1 MREKVIA
8 EYHQAL
14 ALDDGLNKTFFDHL
28 RSAMTATQ
36 MLHGNRPLGV
46 ALRPHLLTRSQYDIL
61 AHAAET
67 LAGAFN
73 KVSAVLLG
81 DEALMNQIGL
91 RDEERRLAAID
102 PGYQMPAINTRLDAF
117 LVDDAVKFVEY
128 NAENPSS
135 LADQLGLNQILF
147 AVPAQQQLAARYR
160 LCQFNP
166 LAALLRA
173 LLDTYH
179 EWGGRRPPRVAIVDW
194 ADLPTAPEF
203 HLVRNY
209 FASRGVPTIIC
220 TPEELEYDGQTLR
233 RGEFNIDL
241 VYKRVIIHE
250 FLARYDHAHPLARAY
265 AEHRVCLINSF
276 RCKLEHKKAVFALLT
291 DENNWHWFSAAEREV
306 IARSVPW
313 TRRVSEQK
321 TLYRARTIDLLEH
334 VRRHRELFI
343 LKPNDDYGGHGVL
356 PGNQA
361 GAGEWDEMLSVALAN
376 DYVVQE
382 LIDLRTEEF
391 PVFGVDAWSVQPMY
405 VDTNPFLFR
414 GKMHGAMVRLSA
426 SPVVN
431 VTAGGGETGFFV
443 IEGEAGD

>member
-1 MREKVIA
+1 MREKAIA

-14 ALDDGLNKTFFDHL
+14 ALDDKLTKTFFDSL
-28 RSAMTATQ
+28 RGAMTATH
-36 MLHGNRPLGV
+36 MLHGDRPLGV
-46 ALRPHLLTRSQYDIL
+46 SLRPHLLTHDQYDTL
-61 AHAAET
+61 ADAAET

-73 KVSAVLLG
+73 KVSAALLA
-81 DEALMNQIGL
+81 DEALMSQIGL
-91 RDEERRLAAID
+91 RDDERRLATVD
-102 PGYQMPAINTRLDAF
+102 PGYRLPAINTRLDAF
-117 LVDDAVKFVEY
+117 LVDHAIKFVEY

-160 LCQFNP
+160 LRQFDP

-179 EWGGRRPPRVAIVDW
+179 EWGGRRAPRVAIVDW

-220 TPEELEYDGQTLR
+220 TPEELEYDGKTLR
-233 RGEFNIDL
+233 RGEFGIDL
-241 VYKRVIIHE
+241 VYKRVIVHE
-250 FLARYDHAHPLARAY
+250 FLARYDEAHPLARAY
-265 AEHRVCLINSF
+265 VERRVCVVNSF

-291 DENNWHWFSAAEREV
+291 DENNWHWFSPAEREV

-313 TRRVSEQK
+313 TCRVGEQK
-321 TLYRARTIDLLEH
+321 TFYHGHTIDLIEH
-334 VRRHRELFI
+334 VRRNRERFI

-391 PVFGVDAWSVQPMY
+391 PVFGVDEWGLQPMY

-414 GKMHGAMVRLSA
+414 GKVHGAMVRLSA

-431 VTAGGGETGFFV
+431 VTSGGGETGLFV
-443 IEGEAGD
+443 IEAEAGN